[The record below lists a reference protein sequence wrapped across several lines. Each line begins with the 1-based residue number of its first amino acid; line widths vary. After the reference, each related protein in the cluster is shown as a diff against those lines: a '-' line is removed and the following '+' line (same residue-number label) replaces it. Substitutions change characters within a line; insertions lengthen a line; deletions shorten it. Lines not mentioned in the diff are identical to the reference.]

1 MDKWSIDFHSFQ
13 GSAKFWISKLI
24 LALQNSEIK
33 EMKGNLVDDQGKQKK
48 ESNHNLDFRQE

>member
-1 MDKWSIDFHSFQ
+1 MDKWLIDFHSFQ
-13 GSAKFWISKLI
+13 ESAKFWISKLI